1 MKRCNGTSVKSKVL
15 GEKFMTKKEWA
26 EQVCRH
32 CFLLMAFFS
41 VRECFCQQH
50 FFLMHVGVV
59 RKFGEQNLFQ
69 KQVFIQRFAS
79 NYCCALF
86 VAGEV
91 DALITIIDGL
101 FFISI
106 YRMNLSE
113 TFWYRVLHGHKIRN
127 GLFVFDALDL
137 VSFVNSLLLN
147 CLL

>member
-1 MKRCNGTSVKSKVL
+1 MST
-15 GEKFMTKKEWA
+15 T
-26 EQVCRH
+26 
-32 CFLLMAFFS
+32 
-41 VRECFCQQH
+41 

-69 KQVFIQRFAS
+69 KQFFIQRFAL
-79 NYCCALF
+79 NYCCALL